1 MTIRRQH
8 AGDWPDLPAGA
19 WRETR
24 DTLHMWMQIVGKIR
38 LALEPMVNHWWQVP
52 LYVNGVGLTT
62 SLMPAHRGGLEI
74 SFDFQRHILLMTTV
88 TGDRREIALR
98 PMSVADFYAELLD
111 CLGSIGVNVVIY
123 PVPVEVAV
131 AIPFA
136 DDTEHSSYDPEFV
149 QRFWRAL
156 VSIVGVFKEFRAGFI
171 GKASPVHFFWGSF
184 DLAVT
189 RFSGRPAPVHPGGA
203 PNCPPWVMERAY
215 SHELSSCGYWP
226 SGGEGG
232 LFYSYAY
239 PQPHGF
245 RDQAVTPAAA
255 SFDDDLGEFVLPY
268 ATVRAASDPESML
281 MEFLESTYEAAADL
295 LKWDRGALEA

>member
-1 MTIRRQH
+1 MTIRRQNVV
-8 AGDWPDLPAGA
+8 DWPDLPVGA

-52 LYVNGVGLTT
+52 LYVNAVGLTT
-62 SLMPAHRGGLEI
+62 SLMPVQPGGLEI

-111 CLGSIGVNVVIY
+111 CLRSIGVNVVIY

-136 DDTEHSSYDPEFV
+136 DDTEHASYDPEFV

-226 SGGEGG
+226 GGGEGG

-239 PQPHGF
+239 PQPQGF
-245 RDQAVTPAAA
+245 RDQAVAPAAA

-268 ATVRAASDPESML
+268 ATVRAASDPESAL
-281 MEFLESTYEAAADL
+281 MEFLESTYGVAAGL
-295 LKWDRGALEA
+295 LKWDRGSLEA

>member
-1 MTIRRQH
+1 
-8 AGDWPDLPAGA
+8 
-19 WRETR
+19 
-24 DTLHMWMQIVGKIR
+24 MWMQIVGKIR

-52 LYVNGVGLTT
+52 LYVNAVGLTT
-62 SLMPAHRGGLEI
+62 SLMPVQPGGLEI

-111 CLGSIGVNVVIY
+111 CLRSIGVNVVIY

-136 DDTEHSSYDPEFV
+136 DDTEHASYDPEFV

-226 SGGEGG
+226 GGGEGG

-239 PQPHGF
+239 PQPQGF
-245 RDQAVTPAAA
+245 RDQAVAPAAA

-268 ATVRAASDPESML
+268 ATVRAASDPESAL
-281 MEFLESTYEAAADL
+281 MEFLESTYGVAAGL
-295 LKWDRGALEA
+295 LKWDRGSLEA